1 LGAGPS
7 LAQSALPKVGLQPD
21 VTFAD
26 YPALAQNSE
35 LVRRMATPLALAE
48 MRRILATTGKALAER
63 SLDLPR
69 EHFLVYVP
77 PTASPK
83 GYGLFVFISPWNDA
97 RLPPGWAGVLDR
109 SGVIFVTAANSGNEA
124 SPIGRRQPLALI
136 AEQNIERRYRV
147 DAERVFVGGFSGGS
161 RVALRL
167 ALGYPDVFR
176 GVMLNAGSDPIG
188 DAAAP
193 LPPTDLY
200 ARFQRGS
207 RLVYVTG
214 GKDEARLANDV
225 DSMSSMRRW
234 CVAGVMVEAMPY
246 SGHQA
251 PDAATLGRVLADLQT
266 PVRADPTRLAAC
278 RSTIDRDLAK
288 ALGQV
293 GSLIALGR
301 RDEAHRRL
309 IKLDAR
315 FGGLAAPRSLDLA
328 GK

>member
-1 LGAGPS
+1 
-7 LAQSALPKVGLQPD
+7 
-21 VTFAD
+21 
-26 YPALAQNSE
+26 
-35 LVRRMATPLALAE
+35 MATPLALAE
-48 MRRILATTGKALAER
+48 MRRMLASSGKSLAER
-63 SLDLPR
+63 SLDLSS

-77 PTASPK
+77 PTAPPK
-83 GYGLFVFISPWNDA
+83 GYGLMVFVPPWNDA

-109 SGVIFVTAANSGNEA
+109 FGVIFVSAAKSGNDA

-136 AEQNIERRYRV
+136 AEQNIEQRYPV
-147 DAERVFVGGFSGGS
+147 DSERVFVGGFSGGS

-193 LPPTDLY
+193 LPPRDLY
-200 ARFQRGS
+200 LRFQRGA

-234 CVAGVMVEAMPY
+234 CVAGVTVEAMPY

-251 PDAATLGRVLADLQT
+251 PDAAVLAHVLAALQT
-266 PVRADPTRLAAC
+266 PVRPDPAKLAAC
-278 RSTIDRDLAK
+278 QSAIDRDMAK
-288 ALGQV
+288 ALDQAEA
-293 GSLIALGR
+293 LIASGK
-301 RDEAHRRL
+301 RDEAHKQL
-309 IKLDAR
+309 IKVDAR
-315 FGGLAAPRSLDLA
+315 FGGLAAPRSVDLA